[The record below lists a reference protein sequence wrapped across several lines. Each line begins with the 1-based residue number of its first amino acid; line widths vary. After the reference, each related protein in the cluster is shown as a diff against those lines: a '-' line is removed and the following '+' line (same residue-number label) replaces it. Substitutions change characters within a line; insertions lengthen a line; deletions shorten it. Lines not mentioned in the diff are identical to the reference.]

1 MTETAMKTKRI
12 DELVALLDEERD
24 ALVAGDYD
32 RAEALLARKETLSAA
47 VEKGFAAADPA
58 DIAPEL
64 KPRLVT
70 LQAALFR
77 NENLLRA
84 ARLGLEQAKVRV
96 QRIKSKKAEVGV
108 YESSGERPQLETPS
122 YAQGRRV

>member
-1 MTETAMKTKRI
+1 MTENAMRTMRI

-24 ALVAGDYD
+24 ALIAGDYD
-32 RAEALLARKETLSAA
+32 RAEALLARKETLSAT
-47 VEKGFAAADPA
+47 VEKGFAAAEPA
-58 DIAPEL
+58 SIAPEI

-70 LQAALFR
+70 LQAALSR
-77 NENLLRA
+77 NENLLRS
-84 ARLGLEQAKVRV
+84 ARAGLEQAKNRV
-96 QRIKSKKAEVGV
+96 QRIKNKSAEVGV